1 MVFLIAAL
9 QEHAASVLDGHA
21 GAALEGHAA
30 AGGGGGLNPFDAA
43 GFGGALWTWV
53 IFLVAL
59 PLMWKVVM
67 GPITKALEA
76 RDDLASK
83 AIVDAEKARD
93 EASKARAEVETK
105 LIEVRA
111 EAAKLLADARTRAAA
126 VEQQIVAEAGLKA
139 QKLADDAQRQIQ
151 AARDAALAAIR
162 QEVVE
167 LSMSGARVVLGRNV
181 GSDDDRRLVADM
193 VGKLKV
199 AKS

>member
-9 QEHAASVLDGHA
+9 QEHAAKVLEGHA
-21 GAALEGHAA
+21 GAAGEGHSAA
-30 AGGGGGLNPFDAA
+30 AGAGGLNPFDAA

-105 LIEVRA
+105 LIEARA
-111 EAAKLLADARTRAAA
+111 EAAKLLAEARTRAAV
-126 VEQQIVAEAGLKA
+126 VEQQIVAEAGAKA

-151 AARDAALAAIR
+151 AARDSALAAIR
-162 QEVVE
+162 EEVVE

-181 GSDDDRRLVADM
+181 GADDDRRLVADM